1 MRGGK
6 TTVWDV
12 NSIDDIEIPEIFT
25 ENAKMGV
32 ARIQF
37 EALKV
42 KELQRMNEKLDRLI
56 TIMAPINAK
65 ASSKT
70 GGGGSNG

>member
-1 MRGGK
+1 MAK
-6 TTVWDV
+6 NLWDIE
-12 NSIDDIEIPEIFT
+12 SIDEIEIPEIFT

-56 TIMAPINAK
+56 AVMAPINSK
-65 ASSKT
+65 PSKSS
-70 GGGGSNG
+70 GGSSNG

>member
-1 MRGGK
+1 MAGK
-6 TTVWDV
+6 TTIWDI
-12 NSIDDIEIPEIFT
+12 NSMEDIEIPEVFT
-25 ENAKMGV
+25 ENAKMGI

-56 TIMAPINAK
+56 AVMAPINVKPAK
-65 ASSKT
+65 TS
-70 GGGGSNG
+70 GGTTNG